1 MKPAREGTSYI
12 NTHLLVTP
20 KCRINWNGTL
30 KDWHQTPELSNER
43 TKSGQENKTH
53 VCWQIIKNKK
63 FQCKASYTE
72 TKDLK
77 KSVTQSASFYEFQYS
92 DTSALSKASQGLSKS
107 FSSHTKMGEIIC
119 ICVYVYV
126 RVCGKEKIRKGESDG
141 KKERGKRFWNVDLWK
156 FLYNI
161 MISVLLM
168 HIPYL
173 FMLSLLPFPFI
184 PSDSFIS
191 QFHCRLSDDVFFF

>member
-1 MKPAREGTSYI
+1 MEHWKIDTKLLSYQMKEL
-12 NTHLLVTP
+12 NLV
-20 KCRINWNGTL
+20 K
-30 KDWHQTPELSNER
+30 K
-43 TKSGQENKTH
+43 TKRLF
-53 VCWQIIKNKK
+53 VWQLIKNKK

-72 TKDLK
+72 TKDLQ

-92 DTSALSKASQGLSKS
+92 DTSALSRASQGLSKS